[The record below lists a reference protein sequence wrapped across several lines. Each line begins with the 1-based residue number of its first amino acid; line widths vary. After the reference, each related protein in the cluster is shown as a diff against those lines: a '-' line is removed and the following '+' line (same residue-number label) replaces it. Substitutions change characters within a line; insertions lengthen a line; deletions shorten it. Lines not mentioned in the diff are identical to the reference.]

1 MANAVV
7 IKEEPIEED
16 SEEEKPTYSI
26 KVSAE
31 AVAAV
36 PIKLEEVFD
45 CPGTSEDADDDG
57 ISY

>member
-1 MANAVV
+1 MPSSLR
-7 IKEEPIEED
+7 EPIEED

>member
-1 MANAVV
+1 MPLSL
-7 IKEEPIEED
+7 KKSPLKRD